1 MAGGTVTVGGTVDV
15 SAALSGEDALQ
26 GVRDLALRPSP
37 YGVAGLLSECVNGDP
52 SAWRLDLLRTKFKP
66 SRKLSAYYRLPS
78 AGGGRSIAV
87 TWSAEPAASRAEAD
101 ELEDDARARGLL
113 APFSHLTAMSDDGRI
128 NLLISPADPVLPQ
141 LVRTSQESYL
151 EGMVA
156 ALAGPLQLR
165 SPAAMTVRTIRY
177 RPGQRHVLAISTT
190 HDGDTV
196 AFVKLDRDDCGER
209 AVRIAEIVGP
219 QLAAS
224 CRGASMVKP
233 WGYSAADR
241 ASVWKPAPGM
251 VLWQRAEQWGVTSVA
266 RSVALVGRAL
276 RVLHDSGPDTDAA
289 RVVAE
294 EGLLAH
300 RTVAGEASATV
311 RAGEHIDVLLP
322 SSGATYRAV
331 VADVLV
337 RLGSLDSEVPGFIHG
352 DAKGD
357 NIMVDDDG
365 ICLLDLDRF
374 SSGEPALDLGKFLAD
389 LRWWC
394 RALGLDEAVLA
405 AAFVDGYGGRCHL
418 RWERASL
425 IAVLFSLKLAARRG
439 AVHDP
444 AWASQT
450 TRAIAEAAA
459 RLDAEP
465 VP

>member
-1 MAGGTVTVGGTVDV
+1 
-15 SAALSGEDALQ
+15 
-26 GVRDLALRPSP
+26 
-37 YGVAGLLSECVNGDP
+37 
-52 SAWRLDLLRTKFKP
+52 
-66 SRKLSAYYRLPS
+66 
-78 AGGGRSIAV
+78 
-87 TWSAEPAASRAEAD
+87 
-101 ELEDDARARGLL
+101 
-113 APFSHLTAMSDDGRI
+113 
-128 NLLISPADPVLPQ
+128 
-141 LVRTSQESYL
+141 
-151 EGMVA
+151 
-156 ALAGPLQLR
+156 
-165 SPAAMTVRTIRY
+165 
-177 RPGQRHVLAISTT
+177 
-190 HDGDTV
+190 
-196 AFVKLDRDDCGER
+196 
-209 AVRIAEIVGP
+209 
-219 QLAAS
+219 
-224 CRGASMVKP
+224 MVKP

-251 VLWQRAEQWGVTSVA
+251 VLWQRAEQWSVTSVA

-276 RVLHDSGPDTDAA
+276 RVLHDNGPDTDAA

-311 RAGEHIDVLLP
+311 RAGEHIAVLLP

-450 TRAIAEAAA
+450 TMAIAEAAA